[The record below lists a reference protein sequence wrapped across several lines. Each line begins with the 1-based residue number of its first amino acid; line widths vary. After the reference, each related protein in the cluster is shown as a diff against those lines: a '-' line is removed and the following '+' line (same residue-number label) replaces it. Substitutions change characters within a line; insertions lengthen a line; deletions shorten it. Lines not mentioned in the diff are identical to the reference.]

1 MTPRVLA
8 LLLLALLALLPGL
21 ARAQGSDPRDAD
33 ILRYLAATQQAASFK
48 HGIRVV
54 IAEEGRSNAMLDG
67 VLALPD
73 ATLEAAVLPVLRQH
87 LDAAEARALAD
98 FYSSDTGQAITRQQV
113 AQLGVADPPIALS
126 AAQRAELEAFKASA
140 GGRADG
146 RLDALS
152 RTNGAWGPATP
163 AIIEAATRR
172 R

>member
-1 MTPRVLA
+1 MTTRILPLM
-8 LLLLALLALLPGL
+8 LLALLSLL
-21 ARAQGSDPRDAD
+21 ASIAHAQATDPRDAD
-33 ILRYLAATQQAASFK
+33 LLRYLAATRQAESFK
-48 HGIRVV
+48 HGIRMV
-54 IAEEGRSNAMLDG
+54 IAEQGRSNATLDG

-87 LDAAEARALAD
+87 IDADEARALAD

-113 AQLGVADPPIALS
+113 AQLGVANPPIALS
-126 AAQRAELEAFKASA
+126 AAQRAEFEAFKISA

-152 RTNGAWGPATP
+152 RTNGLWGPATP
-163 AIIEAATRR
+163 AILEAARR